1 MKGFQC
7 KCGKIVGSNTG
18 ESFFDCEGCEECK
31 TTFAHG
37 PKWHRELKEHDWK
50 IRYNETTGKP
60 YKICKDCHHI
70 DRESYEEAKKQ

>member
-37 PKWHRELKEHDWK
+37 PKWHRELKEHD
-50 IRYNETTGKP
+50 
-60 YKICKDCHHI
+60 
-70 DRESYEEAKKQ
+70 